1 LSVSF
6 SPDGKTLAS
15 GSVDNTIKLWDVSI
29 GKLLNTLSGGNYIF
43 SVSFSPDGKTLASGS
58 FDNTIKLW
66 DVSTGRLLKTL
77 SGHSDSVRSV
87 SFSPDGETLA
97 SGSFDNTI
105 KLWDVSTGKLLNTLS
120 GHRNSVFSV
129 SFSPD
134 GKTLA
139 SGSLDKTI
147 ILWDLDLDRL
157 VRDGCQLLDP
167 YLITH
172 PEVLEELK
180 DCQTP
185 SLLRQAATVLVIQ
198 GEKLVR
204 NNNTDDA
211 VKNFRTAQGWDTSL
225 KFDPQVK
232 AQEFADKGKAED
244 LIADGKTIVKQGQVK
259 QALQDYTDA
268 HKLDPQVEISADDW
282 NSLCWGGS
290 LYKQAADVMFACD
303 KAVALAP
310 DDGDVHS
317 SRGLARALTGDTK
330 GAIKDFEVYIA
341 QTEDKKLKSQRQDWV
356 KALQAGKNPFT
367 EGALR
372 KLREQ

>member
-1 LSVSF
+1 M
-6 SPDGKTLAS
+6 
-15 GSVDNTIKLWDVSI
+15 
-29 GKLLNTLSGGNYIF
+29 
-43 SVSFSPDGKTLASGS
+43 
-58 FDNTIKLW
+58 
-66 DVSTGRLLKTL
+66 
-77 SGHSDSVRSV
+77 
-87 SFSPDGETLA
+87 
-97 SGSFDNTI
+97 
-105 KLWDVSTGKLLNTLS
+105 
-120 GHRNSVFSV
+120 
-129 SFSPD
+129 
-134 GKTLA
+134 
-139 SGSLDKTI
+139 
-147 ILWDLDLDRL
+147 DLDRL

-198 GEKLVR
+198 GEKLAR
-204 NNNTDDA
+204 NDNTDDA

-232 AQEFADKGKAED
+232 AQEFADKGKAER

-290 LYKQAADVMFACD
+290 LYKKAANVIFACD

-310 DDGDVHS
+310 DDGDVHT

-341 QTEDKKLKSQRQDWV
+341 QTEDKELKSQRQGWV
-356 KALQAGKNPFT
+356 KALQSGKNPFT
-367 EGALR
+367 EAALQ